1 MPRTVNV
8 NYVTK
13 EVKILLHDSETESLA
28 AATAIAAAESAQEA
42 KDVVV
47 DNLQDSLDAI
57 DTKTETGKAEL
68 DNYTEIQKAEISTLG
83 QGYVDE
89 ANTILTAIRNEY
101 GYPFVASTVADM
113 TDPTKIYVYTGS
125 ENGYTNGNWY
135 YYGLDC
141 NRVSNQTAQI
151 NGNWY
156 GFDYSGIMA
165 KNGTLDWHDS
175 ATNRWV
181 YIRAKEDGRLY
192 VNEWYKVTNNRG
204 EVSWYY
210 YGEEGHAA
218 QGFQRVNGHDY
229 CFGYDGRMNKNTTV
243 SGDGYSYAVDENG
256 YAIRL
261 NQNGWSKANGYW
273 YYCID
278 GETLENHVRK
288 IDGSYYGFD
297 GIGRMYTDTSGNAVI
312 AYVNGGKKIVLVW
325 AHDDETE
332 EYYYYRPTA
341 SGAMVTNTWLKVS
354 DKRWYYFG
362 ADAKAYK
369 GGQYTINGKK
379 YSFDENSIS
388 DGQSVTQTGWSQSGG
403 SWYYYTASGDRA
415 TGWQQISGKWYYFN
429 SNGVMQTGWQQI
441 NGKWY
446 YLESSGAMVTGW
458 KQINGKWYYFS
469 GSGVMQTGWVQVNG
483 KWYYMSGSGA
493 MQTGW
498 QKINNKWYFFEP
510 GGQMVTGWKQING
523 KWYYF
528 EGSGA
533 MLANTSR
540 QLNGKTKNITFFYIY
555 P

>member
-1 MPRTVNV
+1 MALTV
-8 NYVTK
+8 
-13 EVKILLHDSETESLA
+13 SS
-28 AATAIAAAESAQEA
+28 
-42 KDVVV
+42 
-47 DNLQDSLDAI
+47 
-57 DTKTETGKAEL
+57 
-68 DNYTEIQKAEISTLG
+68 QKAQIAGSWYYFNWSGIMLKNSTTNYYDSATG
-83 QGYVDE
+83 QQIYIRAKEDGRLYQDE
-89 ANTILTAIRNEY
+89 WYQDE
-101 GYPFVASTVADM
+101 S
-113 TDPTKIYVYTGS
+113 
-125 ENGYTNGNWY
+125 GNWY

-540 QLNGKTKNITFFYIY
+540 QLNGKTYHFDSSGVCTN